1 MRAISNTDLPTD
13 TGFKPV
19 VTGAKPAKRN
29 ALVIGAGGGIGRAI
43 VNKLLSENFGRVI
56 AISRD
61 PSHFDG
67 NTVEFLQSDYSEVS
81 IKQLCGHLQHEQ
93 RLISRVFI
101 CNGTLHGESYMPE
114 KRMESIEADTLLTV
128 YQANAVVPIMWI
140 RSLLPLLSGKESCVV
155 SVLSARVGSISDNR
169 LGGWYS
175 YRASKAALN
184 MLLKTAAIE
193 YARRANNVKLI
204 AFHPGTVDTSL
215 SKPFQASVP
224 KEKLFTPDFVA
235 ERLFDVMNKVE
246 MDSGL
251 EFIDWSGQTIEW

>member
-1 MRAISNTDLPTD
+1 MQAISNTDLSADPGST
-13 TGFKPV
+13 PA
-19 VTGAKPAKRN
+19 VTAGNIAKRT

-43 VNKLLSENFGRVI
+43 VHRLHAEKVGRVI
-56 AISRD
+56 AVSRD
-61 PSHFDG
+61 PGHFDG
-67 NTVEFLQSDYSEVS
+67 NTAECVQSDYSEAS
-81 IKQLCGHLQHEQ
+81 IEQVCAQLKQEQ
-93 RLISRVFI
+93 RLISKVFI
-101 CNGTLHGESYMPE
+101 CNGTLHGERYMPE
-114 KRMESIEADTLLTV
+114 KRMESIEADALLTV
-128 YQANAVVPIMWI
+128 FRTNAVVPILWV
-140 RSLLPLLSGKESCVV
+140 RSLLPVLSGKEPCVV

-224 KEKLFTPDFVA
+224 ENKLFTPDFVA
-235 ERLFDVMNKVE
+235 ERLFDVMNQVE

-251 EFIDWSGQTIEW
+251 EFIDWAGQTVEW